1 MMGVRLDLEGR
12 RVVSAR
18 IACGGMAGRPKR
30 ATSAEKALAGVSLD
44 EPASWRAARAA
55 LSSDFTPLTDQRASA
70 AYRMAIAANL
80 VERAL
85 VEIAG
90 TSAPTRIGM
99 LHAAE

>member
-1 MMGVRLDLEGR
+1 
-12 RVVSAR
+12 
-18 IACGGMAGRPKR
+18 MAATPKR
-30 ATSAEKALAGVSLD
+30 AAKAEMALAGVSLD

-70 AYRMAIAANL
+70 GYRLTVAANL

-90 TSAPTRIGM
+90 ASAPTRIGE
-99 LHAAE
+99 LRAAE